1 MRNVLLCVFVTTFMG
16 CTAERLVTHIDSQ
29 PPGARVEVNENV
41 VGTTPCDVTLFQRGE
56 HHLLRQRVI
65 VKAYPPDGSQ
75 GQYPQEKF
83 LVSHQQA
90 PEHLLFIMTNPP
102 PAPKQ

>member
-1 MRNVLLCVFVTTFMG
+1 MFFFASLSQSLPAARRSGSSPTSTRNRPC
-16 CTAERLVTHIDSQ
+16 
-29 PPGARVEVNENV
+29 ARIEVNENV
-41 VGTTPCDVTLFQRGE
+41 VGTAPCDVTLFQRGE
-56 HHLLRQRVI
+56 NHLLRQRVI
-65 VKAYPPDGSQ
+65 VKAYPADGSQ

-83 LVSHQQA
+83 LVSHQRA